1 MAKVL
6 DISWLGASPA
16 TSAEASVLAVHK
28 NLQPKKI
35 VELVSSSIEVY
46 DLDMPIRHIHITFDG
61 TRMSA
66 LAVDSLRHRLQS
78 AFSPLFPD
86 TSRFKISLKTKN
98 VLF

>member
-16 TSAEASVLAVHK
+16 TPAKASVLDVSK
-28 NLQPKKI
+28 KIQPKKI
-35 VELVSSSIEVY
+35 VELVSGSIEVY
-46 DLDMPIRHIHITFDG
+46 DLDMPIRHIRIEFDK

-66 LAVDSLRHRLQS
+66 LDVDSLQHRLQS
-78 AFSPLFPD
+78 ALSPLFLD